1 MGRVAR
7 ADADCDDYA
16 RHEGDVGSRPR
27 VRANTHLCASW
38 TCGPPSAGPRG
49 GRTARKPPSRGWLTV
64 TGTAR
69 TSAAHAEWRLIVK
82 VSPNLRFFGLFNER
96 NVRLN
101 VHTIQSRGCAR
112 RRVSRNQ
119 RRVRR
124 TDEVG
129 TEQHRLVPRRLTF
142 SSFLRFT
149 RSARGFAVGGGA
161 PRRFAMGG
169 DVDAIWASL
178 KAKTAPSQHAARA
191 KALLRDARGD
201 SSSQSTTRADRR
213 RDASGTRPSYEHSVT
228 GARGPEATDVHHP

>member
-49 GRTARKPPSRGWLTV
+49 GRTARKPPSRWWLTV

-82 VSPNLRFFGLFNER
+82 VSPKSVRFFGLFNER

-101 VHTIQSRGCAR
+101 VHTYNHEDARDGAQHEMIFRRANAALGRENTLTRHFFTHPCPVAACGGVREMRITGCREWQSC
-112 RRVSRNQ
+112 SLSCNK
-119 RRVRR
+119 
-124 TDEVG
+124 TD
-129 TEQHRLVPRRLTF
+129 RFDSDRRL
-142 SSFLRFT
+142 S
-149 RSARGFAVGGGA
+149 RSGKYRHSA
-161 PRRFAMGG
+161 
-169 DVDAIWASL
+169 
-178 KAKTAPSQHAARA
+178 AK
-191 KALLRDARGD
+191 
-201 SSSQSTTRADRR
+201 
-213 RDASGTRPSYEHSVT
+213 
-228 GARGPEATDVHHP
+228 

>member
-1 MGRVAR
+1 MISGSCSTNQKRAELALSDDKGR
-7 ADADCDDYA
+7 
-16 RHEGDVGSRPR
+16 
-27 VRANTHLCASW
+27 
-38 TCGPPSAGPRG
+38 
-49 GRTARKPPSRGWLTV
+49 
-64 TGTAR
+64 
-69 TSAAHAEWRLIVK
+69 AEL
-82 VSPNLRFFGLFNER
+82 SE
-96 NVRLN
+96 
-101 VHTIQSRGCAR
+101 
-112 RRVSRNQ
+112 SRNQ

-213 RDASGTRPSYEHSVT
+213 RDASGTRASPVI
-228 GARGPEATDVHHP
+228 GARGDEAIDDRRSWQAKVQP